1 MKLLPLLFFLPLLA
15 AQTRPPTMDE
25 VGRTNL
31 PQQSIGASDLIA
43 VSVYDAPELTRTV
56 RVESDGVIRLPLLK
70 KSIDA
75 AGLLP
80 RDLETSIGEA
90 LKEEEIM
97 VDPIVKVTVVEY
109 YSRPIA
115 VAGAV
120 RKPLIFQATGNV
132 TLLEALSRAEGLS
145 PDAGQEI
152 LVSRAGEL
160 VHRIPVRALID
171 AADPAANLRLDGGEE
186 IRVPEAAKIYVVGNV
201 KKPGAFPMRDGAETS
216 VLKLLALAEG
226 LAPYSAKLAYIYRR
240 DPDAA
245 SKKEM
250 EIELDKIM
258 KRKSPDV
265 PLTAD
270 DILYIPDNTGRRA
283 TASAIEKVLLLGGTI
298 GAAGVYGAAVRR

>member
-1 MKLLPLLFFLPLLA
+1 MKLLSVLLLIPTLF
-15 AQTRPPTMDE
+15 AQNRQPSMDD
-25 VGRTNL
+25 VGRANL
-31 PQQSIGASDLIA
+31 PQQTIGANDLIA

-70 KSIDA
+70 KSIEA

-80 RDLETSIGEA
+80 KDLEAGIADS
-90 LKEEEIM
+90 LKEEEIL

-109 YSRPIA
+109 YSRPIS

-120 RKPLIFQATGNV
+120 RRPLTFQATGNV

-152 LVSRAGEL
+152 LVSRAEQP
-160 VHRIPVRALID
+160 VRRIPVRALID
-171 AADPAANLRLDGGEE
+171 AADKDMNLRLYGGEE
-186 IRVPEAAKIYVVGNV
+186 VRVPEASKIYVVGNV
-201 KKPGAFPMRDGAETS
+201 RKPGAFPVRDSADTS

-226 LAPYSAKLAYIYRR
+226 LAPYAAKLAYIYRR
-240 DPDAA
+240 APDGAP
-245 SKKEM
+245 KN
-250 EIELDKIM
+250 EIEIALDSIM

-265 PLTAD
+265 PLQAD

-283 TASAIEKVLLLGGTI
+283 TMSAIEKVLLLGGSL
-298 GAAGVYGAAVRR
+298 GSAAVYGVTR